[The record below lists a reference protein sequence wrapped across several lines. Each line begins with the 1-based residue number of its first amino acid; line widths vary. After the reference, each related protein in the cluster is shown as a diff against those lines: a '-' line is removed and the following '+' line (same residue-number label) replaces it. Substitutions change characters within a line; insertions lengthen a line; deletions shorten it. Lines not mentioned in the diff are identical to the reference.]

1 MSQEKRFSDEFLNAF
16 VDNQIAA
23 EEKSRAYVEIQ
34 RDEALNRQVCE
45 LRKLHDLVQLAYR
58 EPPAPPAHAASGP
71 NSGRARL
78 RFGYASFLLALG
90 TFWAPDPYTESA
102 ATRPSHA

>member
-23 EEKSRAYVEIQ
+23 EEKSRAYVEIHQ
-34 RDEALNRQVCE
+34 DEGLNRQVCE

-58 EPPAPPAHAASGP
+58 DPPAPPVHAVSGP
-71 NSGRARL
+71 DSGRPPPRLNRKRPPLPRQRACSRL
-78 RFGYASFLLALG
+78 R
-90 TFWAPDPYTESA
+90 
-102 ATRPSHA
+102 R